1 MLSAAFGLVLFQL
14 IEPWDATC
22 PPEACIRLVAFAA
35 LTPGRRPSGRCAGGW
50 RGVQASLDARPMPA
64 RSEARMIQRMHTSG
78 PVRRARAEDCEAIA
92 RIYNEGIAERRS
104 TFETEPRSEA
114 DVEEWLGSQRHPVLV
129 AERDGVL
136 VGWARISPYSS
147 RPCYAGVG
155 EGSIYVRASER
166 GRGLGSALAAALVGE
181 AERAGYYKILG
192 KLFADNDA
200 SRRLVARHG
209 FREVGVHLRH
219 GRLDGD
225 WRDVLVVERL
235 LLLIGGNPRRP

>member
-1 MLSAAFGLVLFQL
+1 
-14 IEPWDATC
+14 
-22 PPEACIRLVAFAA
+22 
-35 LTPGRRPSGRCAGGW
+35 
-50 RGVQASLDARPMPA
+50 
-64 RSEARMIQRMHTSG
+64 
-78 PVRRARAEDCEAIA
+78 
-92 RIYNEGIAERRS
+92 
-104 TFETEPRSEA
+104 
-114 DVEEWLGSQRHPVLV
+114 V
-129 AERDGVL
+129 AERDGVIG
-136 VGWARISPYSS
+136 GWARISPYSS

-155 EGSIYVRASER
+155 EGSIYVRVSER
-166 GRGLGSALAAALVGE
+166 GRGLGSALATALVRE

-235 LLLIGGNPRRP
+235 VGEAAG

>member
-1 MLSAAFGLVLFQL
+1 M
-14 IEPWDATC
+14 
-22 PPEACIRLVAFAA
+22 PE
-35 LTPGRRPSGRCAGGW
+35 
-50 RGVQASLDARPMPA
+50 
-64 RSEARMIQRMHTSG
+64 RSEARMIQRMDTSG
-78 PVRRARAEDCEAIA
+78 TVRRARPEDCESIA

-104 TFETEPRSEA
+104 TFETEPRSEDDIEA
-114 DVEEWLGSQRHPVLV
+114 WQGSPRHPVLV
-129 AERDGVL
+129 AERDGAV

-155 EGSIYVRASER
+155 EGSIYVRTSER
-166 GRGLGSALAAALVGE
+166 GRGLGSALAAALVRE
-181 AERAGYYKILG
+181 AERAGFHKILG
-192 KLFADNDA
+192 KLFADNAA

-235 LLLIGGNPRRP
+235 LGDAAG